1 MKMKIS
7 RMVISILF
15 YTLFINMLQAQDT
28 NKPILQNAEYSVF
41 SNRIEQQSKFVAKAI
56 SASEIVSNYKSPANL
71 KKTVVFMR

>member
-1 MKMKIS
+1 MKIS

-28 NKPILQNAEYSVF
+28 SKPIVQNAEYSVF
-41 SNRIEQQSKFVAKAI
+41 SNRIEQQSKFVANSI
-56 SASEIVSNYKSPANL
+56 SASEIVSIYKSPANL

>member
-28 NKPILQNAEYSVF
+28 SKPIVQNAEYSVF
-41 SNRIEQQSKFVAKAI
+41 SNRIEQQSKFVANSI
-56 SASEIVSNYKSPANL
+56 SASEIVSIYKSPANL